1 MADERN
7 EADRDVLTSLPSS
20 RPARRS
26 ARRAERDVSPA
37 VANPGAGRRKRTA
50 AQQPPPAKA
59 RAADTGRRVPP
70 AGYATPAPQRTS
82 PGTGELLG
90 GAVRAGGE
98 VAKLGADVSGR
109 LVKGTL
115 RRLTGR

>member
-7 EADRDVLTSLPSS
+7 DADREVLSSLPSS

-26 ARRAERDVSPA
+26 AKRNAREASHPA
-37 VANPGAGRRKRTA
+37 
-50 AQQPPPAKA
+50 AK
-59 RAADTGRRVPP
+59 RVPP
-70 AGYATPAPQRTS
+70 AGYATPEPQRSS

-90 GAVRAGGE
+90 GAVHAAGE
-98 VAKLGADVSGR
+98 VAQFGADVSGR